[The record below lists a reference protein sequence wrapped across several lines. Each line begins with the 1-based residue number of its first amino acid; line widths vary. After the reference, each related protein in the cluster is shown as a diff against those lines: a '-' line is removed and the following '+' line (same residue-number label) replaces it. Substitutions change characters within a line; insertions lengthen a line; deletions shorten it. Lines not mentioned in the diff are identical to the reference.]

1 MRIFKTRTF
10 SRWVKRAG
18 LANHELIQAVLEIQ
32 AGLIDAR
39 LGRNVIK
46 KRIKRSGRGMHGGY
60 RTILAT
66 NYHDRCYFM
75 FGFAKNERD
84 NIEDAELRMLQQLS
98 TTLLAMD
105 VPHIEQAVLNGALEE
120 IFDGQ

>member
-18 LANHELIQAVLEIQ
+18 LANYEIIQAVLEIQ
-32 AGLIDAR
+32 DGLIDAR

-46 KRIKRSGRGMHGGY
+46 KRIKRSGRGKRGGY

-66 NYHDRCYFM
+66 NYHDRCYFLS
-75 FGFAKNERD
+75 GFAKNECG
-84 NIEDAELRMLQQLS
+84 NIDDAELRMLQQLAAV
-98 TTLLAMD
+98 LLALD
-105 VPHIEQAVLNGALEE
+105 VPHIEEALLNGTLEE
-120 IFDGQ
+120 IFDGE